1 MHVVHQTHVRHPL
14 QICQQGAHRNFM
26 EAQQTSLAA
35 ALRNQSIQS
44 PDWQDLCDTFVARK
58 RALSAGALAP
68 TPGSEFP
75 PLSLPDLHGRYQSLA
90 DLHAAGPIVVSFNRG
105 GWCPYCQ
112 LELKSWSNA
121 LPALTAAGGAL
132 VVVAGVVG
140 GQMSNLMPDQVIVLS
155 DVDHGAALALG
166 LAIHAGFDVL
176 ERYRQS
182 GLDLA
187 EHYGTASG
195 FLPIPATFVIDQHG
209 IVQYAFVNPDFRIRA
224 EPADVIAV
232 VQGLTGKG

>member
-1 MHVVHQTHVRHPL
+1 
-14 QICQQGAHRNFM
+14 M
-26 EAQQTSLAA
+26 EAQPTALAA
-35 ALRNQSIQS
+35 ALHDHAARS
-44 PDWQDLCDTFVARK
+44 PDWQDLCDAFVARK
-58 RALSAGALAP
+58 RALGAGALAP
-68 TPGSEFP
+68 TLGSAFP
-75 PLSLPDLHGRYQSLA
+75 PLSLPDIQGRYRNLA
-90 DLHAAGPIVVSFNRG
+90 DLHADGPIVVSFNRG

-112 LELKSWSNA
+112 LELKSWRDA

-140 GQMSNLMPDQVIVLS
+140 GQMSDLVPDQVTMLS

-166 LAIHAGFDVL
+166 LAIHAGFDVI
-176 ERYRQS
+176 ERYRKS

-187 EHYGTASG
+187 GHYGSASG

-232 VQGLTGKG
+232 VQGLTGKS